1 MSYGLLLTLHLL
13 AAIAFAG
20 TVFFEVVLLAGA
32 RRHLPA
38 AVARATEQALG
49 DRAVAV
55 MPWVLVVL
63 YGAGLGLAWQ
73 HRAALAAAFAAPLA
87 SSFGL
92 LLALKIV
99 LALSVFGHF
108 LAAMWWRRR
117 GVPGGR
123 RSHRLH
129 LSVFCHVLAIV
140 LLAKA
145 MFYLH
150 W

>member
-55 MPWVLVVL
+55 NNASGPT
-63 YGAGLGLAWQ
+63 GAPV
-73 HRAALAAAFAAPLA
+73 AFFIQRSGMTLP
-87 SSFGL
+87 SFAMRSNSVPRL
-92 LLALKIV
+92 P
-99 LALSVFGHF
+99 ALSIC
-108 LAAMWWRRR
+108 
-117 GVPGGR
+117 
-123 RSHRLH
+123 S
-129 LSVFCHVLAIV
+129 SI
-140 LLAKA
+140 
-145 MFYLH
+145 
-150 W
+150 